1 MENFREVEMP
11 AFSSLF
17 IGTSTAT
24 LTVKQVVRVIDSFQ
38 FPLHRDI
45 NCNKRRI

>member
-1 MENFREVEMP
+1 MP
-11 AFSSLF
+11 PGKAFSSLF

-24 LTVKQVVRVIDSFQ
+24 AADGFFDFIVDFLFQ

-45 NCNKRRI
+45 NCNTVSGWSP